1 MSSHNHPRT
10 PAQRLAAREW
20 AVTSERRDLR
30 VLAQK
35 LNRTRE
41 GARRDALM
49 AELTLLKESLA
60 RNIEVYQRTLAECD
74 RLES

>member
-1 MSSHNHPRT
+1 MSHNYPRT
-10 PAQRLAAREW
+10 PAQQLAAREW
-20 AVTSERRDLR
+20 AVASERRDLR

-49 AELTLLKESLA
+49 AELAHLKESLA
-60 RNIEVYQRTLAECD
+60 NNIETYRQTLAECD
-74 RLES
+74 RLEP